1 MNKLVVYILF
11 LSLVFCQWS
20 FAQELIPKKQ
30 TLSAMQKANQYFM
43 DKWPD
48 TGKPG
53 SGNKFQ

>member
-1 MNKLVVYILF
+1 MNKPVVYILF

-20 FAQELIPKKQ
+20 FAQELNPKKQ

-43 DKWPD
+43 DKWPN

-53 SGNKFQ
+53 S